1 MIFLNSAE
9 QAIQQIIVCFSF
21 LNFVFV
27 LALNKQKSFVKM
39 LGLVFVIPLV
49 FDIFGIIYPRLAFTG
64 IFIGYIDLVLLAA
77 TLILILSWRWGFSS
91 SALILVLYSTLLLFL
106 IQDRPLLPSIFYS
119 SLWIGGITAFVTAL
133 ILIFLKKM
141 IKDSNSTLCWGVAI
155 LGFMQMLQILVPGLS
170 FFLIGVGKTTAY
182 LLFFLYIFKKTNE
195 PYIEE
200 MKQAEEKLYD
210 LKKTINY
217 EVKKRIVEIE
227 LHNEHLLNSIQRDP
241 LVDAYNRK
249 AITDALTEMIDDP
262 NSERFTVLLFDVD
275 NFKGINDKQGHSAGD
290 RVLKKITQI
299 AKENIRGFDVLGRY
313 GGDEFLIIL
322 PGTTISDALFVA
334 ERFRKKV
341 CMQSGTTISIGI
353 ASYPED
359 GKTVQ
364 QIVDIADKGL
374 YESKNKGKNTITHY
388 KI

>member
-1 MIFLNSAE
+1 MIPTA
-9 QAIQQIIVCFSF
+9 
-21 LNFVFV
+21 
-27 LALNKQKSFVKM
+27 K
-39 LGLVFVIPLV
+39 
-49 FDIFGIIYPRLAFTG
+49 
-64 IFIGYIDLVLLAA
+64 DL
-77 TLILILSWRWGFSS
+77 
-91 SALILVLYSTLLLFL
+91 
-106 IQDRPLLPSIFYS
+106 
-119 SLWIGGITAFVTAL
+119 
-133 ILIFLKKM
+133 
-141 IKDSNSTLCWGVAI
+141 
-155 LGFMQMLQILVPGLS
+155 LS
-170 FFLIGVGKTTAY
+170 FF
-182 LLFFLYIFKKTNE
+182 
-195 PYIEE
+195 
-200 MKQAEEKLYD
+200 
-210 LKKTINY
+210 
-217 EVKKRIVEIE
+217 
-227 LHNEHLLNSIQRDP
+227 
-241 LVDAYNRK
+241 
-249 AITDALTEMIDDP
+249 
-262 NSERFTVLLFDVD
+262 FDVD